1 MCICIVRQYINN
13 YEDRKGNQLLG
24 IFRPYRL
31 QLGIFIYLFIFFEL
45 LHSKSN
51 DILVTLKLFFNEFHW
66 QIILTE
72 KVGAAS
78 RNIKNASK
86 QQLLQTHKAK
96 CYECSFQTIIFM
108 QKLISSLRKNG

>member
-31 QLGIFIYLFIFFEL
+31 QLGIFFFFFEL

-86 QQLLQTHKAK
+86 QQLLQTCKAK
-96 CYECSFQTIIFM
+96 CYEFSFQTIIFM